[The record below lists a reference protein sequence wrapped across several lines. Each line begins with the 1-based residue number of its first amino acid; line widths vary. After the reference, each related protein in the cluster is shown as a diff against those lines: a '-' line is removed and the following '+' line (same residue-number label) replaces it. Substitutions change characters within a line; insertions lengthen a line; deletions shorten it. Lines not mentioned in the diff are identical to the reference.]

1 MYHKLKL
8 HCQQSILS
16 RATSKKKKKKRH
28 HNDYND
34 SDDIKE
40 EHWK

>member
-16 RATSKKKKKKRH
+16 RATSKKRKKRH